1 MNQRMAYLR
10 FASRVFLVLAFIAAG
25 VSVMFSFWNVI
36 GLGASAMVLE
46 MAATQYGVR
55 TSAGA
60 PLAIVI
66 GVTLGIF
73 QALVAFFL
81 PYTISR
87 LLWYLTD
94 LGNLLQL
101 VNAKLDHANPALSVP
116 SQLRHMNREHQPVV
130 KIPAV
135 PPLN

>member
-10 FASRVFLVLAFIAAG
+10 FASRVFYVFAIVGFIVGMGLAVLSLLPQTVITSIDTPTMSSVTRSVQVSFQVWAFI
-25 VSVMFSFWNVI
+25 VPFMILFVN
-36 GLGASAMVLE
+36 
-46 MAATQYGVR
+46 
-55 TSAGA
+55 
-60 PLAIVI
+60 
-66 GVTLGIF
+66 
-73 QALVAFFL
+73 
-81 PYTISR
+81 YTIAR

-101 VNAKLDHANPALSVP
+101 VNAKLDHANPAP
-116 SQLRHMNREHQPVV
+116 PQLRHMNREHQPVV

>member
-10 FASRVFLVLAFIAAG
+10 FASRVFYVFAIVGFIVGMGLAVLSLLPQTVITSIDTPTMSSVTRSVQVSFQVWAFI
-25 VSVMFSFWNVI
+25 VPFMILFVN
-36 GLGASAMVLE
+36 
-46 MAATQYGVR
+46 
-55 TSAGA
+55 
-60 PLAIVI
+60 
-66 GVTLGIF
+66 
-73 QALVAFFL
+73 
-81 PYTISR
+81 YTIAR

-101 VNAKLDHANPALSVP
+101 VNAKLDHTNGGFTIAP
-116 SQLRHMNREHQPVV
+116 QLRPIREHQPAV